1 MTEPK
6 RWLPADVLA
15 VATMTLATVDEDGMP
30 HAADV
35 YFAAN
40 DEEFPTLY
48 FFSQASARHIKN
60 LADHPKAAVT
70 IHPGVAHWQEI
81 HGIQMRGVVE
91 QVTEPVEREAGT
103 QLYMAKFSFTSA
115 LKPLFKV
122 NILYG
127 FRPDWIRMIDNRR
140 GFGFKEERNA

>member
-6 RWLPADVLA
+6 RWLPVDVLA
-15 VATMTLATVDEDGMP
+15 VPTMTLATVDADGMP

-35 YFAAN
+35 YFAAA

-60 LADHPKAAVT
+60 LADRPKAAVT
-70 IHPGVAHWQEI
+70 IHPGVSHWQEI

-91 QVTEPVEREAGT
+91 QVKEPAEREAGT
-103 QLYMAKFSFTSA
+103 QLYMAKFSFTST

-127 FRPDWIRMIDNRR
+127 FRPDWIRIIDNRQ